1 MSQPLQELAILPLTD
16 AELLNGFEQCTLPN
30 SAFHHQD
37 HIRVAFLYLS
47 RFSVLEALHRFEEG
61 LKRFASWHGKTDLY
75 NETVTWAYILLIRE
89 RMARAGLA
97 QDWPLFK
104 TNNPELFDRR
114 PDILSRYY
122 HPETLSSPL
131 AKSTFLF
138 PDKF

>member
-1 MSQPLQELAILPLTD
+1 MSQHLQEQAILALTD
-16 AELLNGFEQCTLPN
+16 AELLDGFEQSTLPN
-30 SAFHHQD
+30 SAFHHED

-47 RFSVLEALHRFEEG
+47 RFSVLEALQRFQDG
-61 LKRFASWHGKTDLY
+61 LKRFAALHGKTDLY

-89 RMARAGLA
+89 RMVRAGLA

-104 TNNPELFDRR
+104 ASNSDLFDRR
-114 PDILSRYY
+114 PDILGRYY
-122 HPETLSSPL
+122 RPETLSSPL